1 MKGWINMF
9 DFKALMAVQKE
20 LNAPKNQYN
29 SFGKYKYRSCEDI
42 IEAAKPLCIK
52 NGLALCISDTVVN
65 MGDRYYIE
73 ATVTL
78 YDALGNS
85 HSTKAL
91 AREENDKKGM
101 DASQLTGSTSSYARK
116 YALNGLFAIDD
127 SKDADTDEHA
137 HTTKQQPKQSVNKS
151 APSKLIT
158 SKEGETLVT
167 LALQKGTD
175 IAKLM
180 AYYKVT
186 ELGDMTVEQYKQAT
200 EALNKK
206 EDAHG

>member
-1 MKGWINMF
+1 MF
-9 DFKALMAVQKE
+9 DFKALMTVQKE

-52 NGLALCISDTVVN
+52 NGLALCISDTVIN

-137 HTTKQQPKQSVNKS
+137 HTTKQQPKQAPSKS
-151 APSKLIT
+151 APIKPKVIT
-158 SKEGETLVT
+158 PQEGETLVA
-167 LALQKGTD
+167 LALKKGTP
-175 IAKLM
+175 IEKLM
-180 AYYKVT
+180 DHYQLK
-186 ELGDMTVEQYKQAT
+186 ELGDMAIEQYEHAT
-200 EALNKK
+200 KLLNKK